1 MHCTK
6 TIEEQASSQLEAI
19 TLIVTVV
26 RQLQR
31 DQREQTKIF
40 FGETFGFLFVKLNW
54 KCHFTLLIDI
64 LDYFLSEKKKTI
76 TYADFL

>member
-26 RQLQR
+26 RQL
-31 DQREQTKIF
+31 QREQTKIF

-64 LDYFLSEKKKTI
+64 LDYFLSEKK
-76 TYADFL
+76 L

>member
-26 RQLQR
+26 RQL
-31 DQREQTKIF
+31 QREQTKIF

-64 LDYFLSEKKKTI
+64 LDYFLSEKKTV